1 MEHFGQ
7 KILALRRRRQLTQ
20 KKLAALSGV
29 SPSYLSRVERGQRQ
43 VPHPSLLSKLAAPLQ
58 VSEYELLFMAG
69 YISGDFAE
77 DKPVPGHW
85 QELVADPFLD
95 EAVRGL
101 EPLSPQEKQSLYC
114 YLQAIGL
121 QRNKNKIP
129 KNSKEKNT

>member
-1 MEHFGQ
+1 MTGGRRLEHFGQ
-7 KILALRRRRQLTQ
+7 KILALRRKRQLTQ

-43 VPHPSLLSKLAAPLQ
+43 IPHPSLLSKLAAPLQ

-69 YISGDFAE
+69 YISGDCAD
-77 DKPVPGHW
+77 DKPIPGHW
-85 QELVADPFLD
+85 QELVADPSLD

-114 YLQAIGL
+114 YLQAIRL
-121 QRNKNKIP
+121 QRNQD
-129 KNSKEKNT
+129 KNTKK